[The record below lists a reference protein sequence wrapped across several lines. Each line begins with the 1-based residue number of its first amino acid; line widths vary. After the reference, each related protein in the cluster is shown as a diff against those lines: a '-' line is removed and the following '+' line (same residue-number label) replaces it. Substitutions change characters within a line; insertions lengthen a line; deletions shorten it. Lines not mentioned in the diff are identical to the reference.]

1 MYLICVTE
9 MSLFLTTVRDDI
21 NAFVPFRHEL
31 KNSSRYKSRLAYGA
45 IYEHSIPL
53 SRYCGIGDNARTKL
67 SVA

>member
-9 MSLFLTTVRDDI
+9 ISLFLTTVCDHI

-31 KNSSRYKSRLAYGA
+31 KNSSQYTSYLAYGA

-53 SRYCGIGDNARTKL
+53 SRYCGIGDNTRTKL

>member
-9 MSLFLTTVRDDI
+9 ISLFLTTIRDHI
-21 NAFVPFRHEL
+21 NAFVPFQHEL
-31 KNSSRYKSRLAYGA
+31 KNSLRYKSHLAYGT
-45 IYEHSIPL
+45 IYEHSIPF